1 LANLLAFHDGV
12 TASVVKGGATVVIYL
27 NFYEAFSV
35 ILHDILN
42 PKMEKY
48 GFEGWTIQWFRN
60 WLDNHSQRV

>member
-1 LANLLAFHDGV
+1 MANLLAFHDGV

-48 GFEGWTIQWFRN
+48 GFEGWTIW
-60 WLDNHSQRV
+60 